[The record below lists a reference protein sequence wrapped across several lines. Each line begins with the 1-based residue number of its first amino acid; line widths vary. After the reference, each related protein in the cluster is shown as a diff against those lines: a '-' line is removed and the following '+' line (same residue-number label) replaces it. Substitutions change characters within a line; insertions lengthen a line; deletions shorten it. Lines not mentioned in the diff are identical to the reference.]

1 MPTINPGSL
10 KTIEFIYQIPV
21 NVRGPVLQCNIS
33 PWLPENFYKR
43 EPLKTAVFSPSL
55 TQAVR
60 NPQICLFFVQFRL
73 FLGFFVPHSSR
84 IGPLQA
90 HLGL

>member
-33 PWLPENFYKR
+33 PWLPENFYKN
-43 EPLKTAVFSPSL
+43 EIF
-55 TQAVR
+55 
-60 NPQICLFFVQFRL
+60 
-73 FLGFFVPHSSR
+73 
-84 IGPLQA
+84 
-90 HLGL
+90 